1 MNTHITIRL
10 CLLIVFRSS
19 IFQLIFLCDCYR
31 KRSMLKTSYEV
42 SPFLIII
49 VYILAM
55 CVLSLCC
62 FLKYIY
68 NLYIYMI
75 FVYLF
80 LVVLGLLC
88 CVGFSLA
95 VASRGYS
102 GCGFS
107 LRWLLLLWSTGSR
120 AHELSRCASW
130 ALEIQGARAYL
141 VAPRPVGSPWI
152 RDLCTLH
159 WQGILYH
166 THRRILYH

>member
-49 VYILAM
+49 VYILAV

-68 NLYIYMI
+68 NLYIYIYDFCLFI
-75 FVYLF
+75 F
-80 LVVLGLLC
+80 GCAGSSLLC
-88 CVGFSLA
+88 MALSSCGEQGPLPSCGVQVSHCGCFSCCRAWALGTCALVTA
-95 VASRGYS
+95 VHRLGSRG
-102 GCGFS
+102 
-107 LRWLLLLWSTGSR
+107 TG
-120 AHELSRCASW
+120 AH
-130 ALEIQGARAYL
+130 
-141 VAPRPVGSPWI
+141 
-152 RDLCTLH
+152 
-159 WQGILYH
+159 
-166 THRRILYH
+166 